1 MSARSSASR
10 DPRLS
15 LSVQYAVRSQ
25 GLPSRAQL
33 RRWTRA
39 ALERDARV
47 TVRIV
52 GGGEARTLNHH
63 FRGKNRP
70 TNVLTFVMRERPRLE
85 GDLALCAPV
94 IAREAR
100 AQHKSTRAHY
110 AHLVVHGVL
119 HLQGYDH
126 GRARE
131 ARVMER
137 RESQIVTRLGYPD
150 PYGSEREEREERRR
164 EKRGAKSGRIAS
176 RLTPHASLAHG

>member
-1 MSARSSASR
+1 MTARPRSR
-10 DPRLS
+10 PDPRLT
-15 LSVQYAVRSQ
+15 LSVQYGVQARN
-25 GLPSRAQL
+25 LPSRATI

-52 GGGEARTLNHH
+52 GGSEGRSLNRR
-63 FRGKNRP
+63 FRGRDHP
-70 TNVLTFVMRERPRLE
+70 TNVLTFVLREQPRLE

-100 AQHKSTRAHY
+100 AQRKTPSAHY

-126 GRARE
+126 ERRRDALT
-131 ARVMER
+131 MER
-137 RESQIVTRLGYPD
+137 RESRIVTGLGYPD
-150 PYGSEREEREERRR
+150 PYES
-164 EKRGAKSGRIAS
+164 
-176 RLTPHASLAHG
+176 

>member
-1 MSARSSASR
+1 MAS
-10 DPRLS
+10 PRLG
-15 LSVQYAVRSQ
+15 LAVQYAVRAR
-25 GLPSRAQL
+25 GLPSPAQL
-33 RRWTRA
+33 KRWARA

-52 GGGEARTLNHH
+52 GRGEARALNRDY
-63 FRGKNRP
+63 RGRNHP

-100 AQHKSTRAHY
+100 SQHKSTAAHY

-126 GRARE
+126 QRERE
-131 ARVMER
+131 AQAMER
-137 RESQIVTRLGYPD
+137 RESRIVTRLGFPD
-150 PYGSEREEREERRR
+150 PYR
-164 EKRGAKSGRIAS
+164 
-176 RLTPHASLAHG
+176 PHG